1 MVANLQTTIPSQD
14 YASAAIEQVIIGTVT
29 YTDTAAKN
37 IGGIPAGAVVL
48 GAVVST
54 GTAFNA
60 ATTNN
65 LNIGQTDPTGTVA
78 NAYAALLA
86 IGPVGT
92 IATPVAS
99 LSPSVTL
106 SRPTTIPA
114 TYVPT
119 GGGQSAGSATVVV
132 RFVVPR

>member
-1 MVANLQTTIPSQD
+1 MTTNLQTTVPSQD
-14 YASAAIEQVIIGTVT
+14 MLYGVEQVMVGTVT
-29 YTDTAAKN
+29 FNDTTAKI
-37 IGGIPAGAVVL
+37 IGGLPAGGIVL
-48 GAVVST
+48 GAVVAT

-92 IATPVAS
+92 IATPVAA
-99 LSPSVTL
+99 LATNVPL
-106 SRPTTIPA
+106 SRPTNVTV

-119 GGGQSAGSATVVV
+119 GGGQNAGSAVVVV

>member
-1 MVANLQTTIPSQD
+1 MVANLQQNVPSQD
-14 YASAAIEQVIIGTVT
+14 FGYKAEQVIVGTVT
-29 YTDTAAKN
+29 YQDTSAKV
-37 IGGIPAGAVVL
+37 IGGLPAGAVVL

-65 LNIGQTDPTGTVA
+65 LNIGQTDDTGTVA

-92 IATPVAS
+92 IATPVAA
-99 LSPSVTL
+99 LSTNVPL
-106 SRPTTIPA
+106 SRPTKVTA

-119 GGGQSAGSATVVV
+119 GGGQNAGAATVVV
-132 RFVVPR
+132 RFVVP

>member
-14 YASAAIEQVIIGTVT
+14 VASLGVEQVMIGTIT
-29 YTDTAAKN
+29 YLDTAAKN
-37 IGGIPAGAVVL
+37 IGGLPAGGVIL
-48 GAVVST
+48 GAVVAT
-54 GTAFNA
+54 TTAFNA

-65 LNIGQTDPTGTVA
+65 VNIGQTDPTGTVA

-92 IATPVAS
+92 IATPVTA
-99 LSPSVTL
+99 LTTNVPL
-106 SRPTTIPA
+106 SRPTTITA

-119 GGGQSAGSATVVV
+119 GGGQSAGAAVVIV

>member
-1 MVANLQTTIPSQD
+1 MVTNLQTRVPPQD
-14 YASAAIEQVIIGTVT
+14 VLYEVEQVIVGTVAV
-29 YTDTAAKN
+29 TDTTAKV
-37 IGGIPAGAVVL
+37 IGSIPAGAVVL

-54 GTAFNA
+54 STAFNA

-65 LNIGQTDPTGTVA
+65 LNIGQTDSTGTVA

-92 IATPVAS
+92 IATPVAA
-99 LSPSVTL
+99 LSTNVIL
-106 SRPTTIPA
+106 SRPTSITV

-119 GGGQSAGSATVVV
+119 GGGQSAGAATVIV
-132 RFVVPR
+132 RFVVPG

>member
-1 MVANLQTTIPSQD
+1 MVANLQTTVPSQD
-14 YASAAIEQVIIGTVT
+14 ILYEVEQVIAGTIA
-29 YTDTAAKN
+29 YTDTTAKS

-54 GTAFNA
+54 STAFNA

-65 LNIGQTDPTGTVA
+65 LNIGLTDSTGTVA
-78 NAYAALLA
+78 NAYAALLP

-92 IATPVAS
+92 TATPVAA
-99 LSPSVTL
+99 LSTNVIL
-106 SRPTTIPA
+106 SRPTTITA

-119 GGGQSAGSATVVV
+119 GGGQTAGAATVIV
-132 RFVVPR
+132 RFVVPG

>member
-1 MVANLQTTIPSQD
+1 MVANLQTTVPNQD
-14 YASAAIEQVIIGTVT
+14 IQYGVEQVMVGTIT
-29 YTDTAAKN
+29 FADTAAKV
-37 IGGIPAGAVVL
+37 IGGLPANGIVL

-92 IATPVAS
+92 IATPVAA
-99 LSPSVTL
+99 LSTNVPL
-106 SRPTTIPA
+106 SRPTQITA

-119 GGGQSAGSATVVV
+119 GGGQNAGAATVIV
-132 RFVVPR
+132 RFIVPR

>member
-1 MVANLQTTIPSQD
+1 MVTNLQTTIPAQD
-14 YASAAIEQVIIGTVT
+14 MLYEAEQVIVGTITFNDTTAKSIG
-29 YTDTAAKN
+29 A
-37 IGGIPAGAVVL
+37 IPAGAVVL

-54 GTAFNA
+54 STAFNA

-92 IATPVAS
+92 IATPVAA
-99 LSPSVTL
+99 LSTNVIL
-106 SRPTTIPA
+106 SRPTTITA

-119 GGGQSAGSATVVV
+119 GGGQSAGAATVIV
-132 RFVVPR
+132 RFVVPG

>member
-1 MVANLQTTIPSQD
+1 MVANLQTTVPSQD
-14 YASAAIEQVIIGTVT
+14 MLYGVEQVMVGTIT
-29 YTDTAAKN
+29 FNDTAAKI
-37 IGGIPAGAVVL
+37 IGGLPANAVVL
-48 GAVVST
+48 GAVVATS
-54 GTAFNA
+54 TAFNA

-65 LNIGQTDPTGTVA
+65 LNIGQTDATGTVA

-92 IATPVAS
+92 IATPVAA
-99 LSPSVTL
+99 LSTNVPL
-106 SRPTTIPA
+106 SRPTSITA

-119 GGGQSAGSATVVV
+119 GGGQTAGAAVVIV

>member
-1 MVANLQTTIPSQD
+1 MVANLQTSIPSQD
-14 YASAAIEQVIIGTVT
+14 FGYKTEQVIVGTVA
-29 YTDTAAKN
+29 YTDTTAKN

-54 GTAFNA
+54 STAFNA

-65 LNIGQTDPTGTVA
+65 LNIGQTDSTGTVA

-92 IATPVAS
+92 IATPVAA
-99 LSPSVTL
+99 LSTNVIL
-106 SRPTTIPA
+106 SRPTSITA

-119 GGGQSAGSATVVV
+119 GGGQTTGAATVIV
-132 RFVVPR
+132 RFVVPG